1 MNLTGW
7 AFVGGEQ
14 RFLTDHCQQRRC
26 CCSQQVVLKRT
37 SQVNHMMA
45 ALVLA
50 TKDLGR
56 DMVSLREMTRRA
68 VASFVLSLPDNRDY
82 HALSKAGSQKPSI
95 K

>member
-1 MNLTGW
+1 
-7 AFVGGEQ
+7 
-14 RFLTDHCQQRRC
+14 
-26 CCSQQVVLKRT
+26 
-37 SQVNHMMA
+37 MMA

-82 HALSKAGSQKPSI
+82 HALSKAGSQNPSI